1 MDKKENN
8 QFLYEWQD
16 ANLVL
21 PPLNQECV
29 LQFNTHT
36 FIGIL
41 NDYGAI
47 WCNMPDNIGARHYY
61 CSIKD
66 GLLTRWKLI

>member
-1 MDKKENN
+1 MNKKENN

-29 LQFNTHT
+29 LQFKGQ
-36 FIGIL
+36 IGDIRFGKVKGKK
-41 NDYGAI
+41 YS
-47 WCNMPDNIGARHYY
+47 Y
-61 CSIKD
+61 
-66 GLLTRWKLI
+66 